1 MAASLQVLIVG
12 EALVAVVV
20 SKIESGAVLKQKK
33 KKKKANEIFFG
44 IGRGGFQPSF
54 GPPAQVLGK

>member
-33 KKKKANEIFFG
+33 KANEIFFG

>member
-33 KKKKANEIFFG
+33 KKKANEIFFG